1 MARLRSTLVVKAVA
15 DLKKAEA
22 NVAVVVDAASPL
34 VESEEAV
41 EAEVA
46 DAVAEVE
53 AAAAARSRSLPSP
66 LPFQDL
72 VADAVARVV
81 DVAEV
86 VVAVLAVAEAVP
98 AAVALA
104 ARVR

>member
-46 DAVAEVE
+46 DAVA
-53 AAAAARSRSLPSP
+53 ASRSLPSP